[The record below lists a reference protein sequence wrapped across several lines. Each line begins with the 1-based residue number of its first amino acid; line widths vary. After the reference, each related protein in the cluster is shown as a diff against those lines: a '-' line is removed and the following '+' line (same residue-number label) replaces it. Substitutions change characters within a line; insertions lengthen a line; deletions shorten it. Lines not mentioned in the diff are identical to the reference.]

1 MFKTPNFWKKK
12 GILSFIFLPI
22 SYLYY
27 LGHIFNSK
35 FRKEITIDIPV
46 ICVGNLV
53 VGGSGKTP
61 LVIKIREI
69 LSKKYK
75 KIFVLTRGYG
85 GVKKGPL
92 IVNKTYKYEEVG
104 DESLLHHQHGNTCM
118 SKNKIYG
125 GLFCVKNGA
134 DLLILDDGLQSINLK
149 KNVSILV
156 VDLNYK
162 FGNRRIFPAGPLR
175 EKIGN
180 VNKKYEIIVCIG
192 KSKKKFDEINVD
204 DNKVFYA
211 EKSIIL
217 KELKNKKILAFSGL
231 GNNLNFLNLLKKQ
244 KLEIVRFLQFPDH
257 HNYSIK
263 EIKNILKIANKE
275 KLSVVTTEK
284 DYLKIPSSLQ
294 IKINVAKLS
303 IKIENEKKF
312 LELLLGGLF

>member
-1 MFKTPNFWKKK
+1 M
-12 GILSFIFLPI
+12 
-22 SYLYY
+22 
-27 LGHIFNSK
+27 
-35 FRKEITIDIPV
+35 
-46 ICVGNLV
+46 
-53 VGGSGKTP
+53 
-61 LVIKIREI
+61 
-69 LSKKYK
+69 
-75 KIFVLTRGYG
+75 
-85 GVKKGPL
+85 
-92 IVNKTYKYEEVG
+92 
-104 DESLLHHQHGNTCM
+104 
-118 SKNKIYG
+118 
-125 GLFCVKNGA
+125 
-134 DLLILDDGLQSINLK
+134 
-149 KNVSILV
+149 SILV

-204 DNKVFYA
+204 DNKVIYA